1 MTMMEKNWKSLTRPK
16 KLEFVAESKTDTF
29 GRFTAE
35 PFERGFGTTFGNSLR
50 RVLLSSLQGA
60 AITAFRI
67 EGVLHEFSTIP
78 GVYED
83 ATQIVL
89 NLKELR
95 FRVHS
100 TTPKIISVDVE
111 REGVITG
118 ADIITDQDVEILN
131 PDLTIATLEKGAH
144 LKMEMVV
151 TLNKGF
157 VPAERN
163 KDEELSVDFIAV
175 DSIHSPIVKIMY
187 WVENARVGRMT
198 DYDKLIMEI
207 TTDGSIPPENALAIS
222 AKIVKEHMNLFINFE
237 EDHVQDERVEQESE
251 HEKKK
256 LFEKLNKHVNELEL
270 SVRSINCLQNANID
284 SIGELVQK
292 TEPEMLRTKNFGR
305 KSLNELKEILE
316 EMGLSFGMDIRGWIP
331 SEEEPEEAQ
340 EAVFAKSPDGT
351 FCSAEREKRG
361 FPFPHGSITRTS
373 VIDPGAPRGASRW
386 GLTGPSTIRVAESR
400 AGFQLDGN
408 RKARF
413 SVSSRIGDPG
423 TVRRSGRPPRV
434 HGSGTQVRSA
444 DPGAHPGCC

>member
-1 MTMMEKNWKSLTRPK
+1 MDKNWKSLTRPK
-16 KLEFVAESKTDTF
+16 KLEFDADTMTGDF

-35 PFERGFGTTFGNSLR
+35 PFERGFGTTFGNALR

-83 ATQIVL
+83 VTQVVL

-100 TTPKIISVDVE
+100 SQPKIISVDVE
-111 REGVITG
+111 REGVVTG

-131 PDLTIATLEKGAH
+131 PEIEIATLEKGAH

-175 DSIHSPIVKIMY
+175 DSIHSPITKVIY

-207 TTDGSIPPENALAIS
+207 TTDGSVAPEDALAIS
-222 AKIVKEHMNLFINFE
+222 AKIIKEHMNLFINFE
-237 EDHVQDERVEQESE
+237 EDDLVDEKEEKESE

-256 LFEKLNKHVNELEL
+256 LYEKLNKHVNELEL
-270 SVRSINCLQNANID
+270 SVRSINCLQNANIR

-292 TEPEMLRTKNFGR
+292 TESEMLRTKNFGR

-316 EMGLSFGMDIRGWIP
+316 EMGLGFGMDIRGWEP
-331 SEEEPEEAQ
+331 PENEPEEAQ
-340 EAVFAKSPDGT
+340 EAV
-351 FCSAEREKRG
+351 
-361 FPFPHGSITRTS
+361 
-373 VIDPGAPRGASRW
+373 
-386 GLTGPSTIRVAESR
+386 
-400 AGFQLDGN
+400 
-408 RKARF
+408 
-413 SVSSRIGDPG
+413 
-423 TVRRSGRPPRV
+423 
-434 HGSGTQVRSA
+434 
-444 DPGAHPGCC
+444 

>member
-1 MTMMEKNWKSLTRPK
+1 MEKNWKSLTRPK
-16 KLEFVAESKTDTF
+16 KLDFATDSQTDKF

-35 PFERGFGTTFGNSLR
+35 PFERGFGTTFGNALR

-60 AITAFRI
+60 AVTAFRI

-83 ATQIVL
+83 VTQIVL

-100 TTPKIISVDVE
+100 ADPKLISVDVE
-111 REGVITG
+111 REGVVTG

-131 PDLTIATLEKGAH
+131 PDLAIATLEEGAH

-151 TLNKGF
+151 ALNKGF

-163 KDEELSVDFIAV
+163 KNEELSVDFIAI
-175 DSIHSPIVKIMY
+175 DSMHSPILKVIY

-207 TTDGSIPPENALAIS
+207 TTDGSVPPENALAIS

-237 EDHVQDERVEQESE
+237 EDRIQDEQEEEQSE
-251 HEKKK
+251 QEKKK
-256 LFEKLNKHVNELEL
+256 LYEKLNKHVNELEL
-270 SVRSINCLQNANID
+270 SVRSINCLQNANIG

-292 TEPEMLRTKNFGR
+292 TESEMLRTKNFGR

-316 EMGLSFGMDIRGWIP
+316 EMGLSFGMDIRGWTP

-340 EAVFAKSPDGT
+340 EAV
-351 FCSAEREKRG
+351 
-361 FPFPHGSITRTS
+361 
-373 VIDPGAPRGASRW
+373 
-386 GLTGPSTIRVAESR
+386 
-400 AGFQLDGN
+400 
-408 RKARF
+408 
-413 SVSSRIGDPG
+413 
-423 TVRRSGRPPRV
+423 
-434 HGSGTQVRSA
+434 
-444 DPGAHPGCC
+444 

>member
-1 MTMMEKNWKSLTRPK
+1 MMEKNWKGLTRPK
-16 KLEFVAESKTDTF
+16 KLEFAAESKSETF
-29 GRFTAE
+29 GRFSAE
-35 PFERGFGTTFGNSLR
+35 PFERGFGTTFGNALR

-83 ATQIVL
+83 VTQIVL

-100 TTPKIISVDVE
+100 AAPKIISVDVE

-131 PDLTIATLEKGAH
+131 PELPIATLEKGAH

-151 TLNKGF
+151 HLSKGF

-175 DSIHSPIVKIMY
+175 DSIHSPIVKVIY

-207 TTDGSIPPENALAIS
+207 TTDGSITPDTALAIS
-222 AKIVKEHMNLFINFE
+222 AKIIKEHMNLFINFE
-237 EDHVQDERVEQESE
+237 EDDIQDEREEQESE

-292 TEPEMLRTKNFGR
+292 TESEMLRTKNFGR

-316 EMGLSFGMDIRGWIP
+316 EMGLSFGMDIKGWVP
-331 SEEEPEEAQ
+331 QEAEPEEAQ
-340 EAVFAKSPDGT
+340 EAV
-351 FCSAEREKRG
+351 
-361 FPFPHGSITRTS
+361 
-373 VIDPGAPRGASRW
+373 
-386 GLTGPSTIRVAESR
+386 
-400 AGFQLDGN
+400 
-408 RKARF
+408 
-413 SVSSRIGDPG
+413 
-423 TVRRSGRPPRV
+423 
-434 HGSGTQVRSA
+434 
-444 DPGAHPGCC
+444 

>member
-1 MTMMEKNWKSLTRPK
+1 MMEKNWKNLTRPK
-16 KLEFVAESKTDTF
+16 KLEFAVDSKSDTF

-35 PFERGFGTTFGNSLR
+35 PFERGFGTTFGNALR

-83 ATQIVL
+83 VTQIVL

-100 TTPKIISVDVE
+100 TVPKIISVDVG
-111 REGVITG
+111 REGVVTG

-131 PDLTIATLEKGAH
+131 PELVIANLEKEAH

-175 DSIHSPIVKIMY
+175 DSIHSPVLKVIY

-207 TTDGSIPPENALAIS
+207 TTDGSVAPENALAIS

-237 EDHVQDERVEQESE
+237 EDDVQDEREELESE
-251 HEKKK
+251 QEKKK

-270 SVRSINCLQNANID
+270 SVRSINCLQNASID

-292 TEPEMLRTKNFGR
+292 TESEMLRTKNFGR

-316 EMGLSFGMDIRGWIP
+316 EMGLSFGMDIRGWVP
-331 SEEEPEEAQ
+331 TEDEPEETQ
-340 EAVFAKSPDGT
+340 EAV
-351 FCSAEREKRG
+351 
-361 FPFPHGSITRTS
+361 
-373 VIDPGAPRGASRW
+373 
-386 GLTGPSTIRVAESR
+386 
-400 AGFQLDGN
+400 
-408 RKARF
+408 
-413 SVSSRIGDPG
+413 
-423 TVRRSGRPPRV
+423 
-434 HGSGTQVRSA
+434 
-444 DPGAHPGCC
+444 